1 MERFEEIIEDT
12 KSGPCG
18 KRGFKRSQE
27 VRLFRNQRRIRENS
41 VVKEARGSVRLEKS
55 KGKVIELKGDK
66 RGSRTQ

>member
-27 VRLFRNQRRIRENS
+27 VRLFRNQRRLSSLRVRNIREES
-41 VVKEARGSVRLEKS
+41 E
-55 KGKVIELKGDK
+55 
-66 RGSRTQ
+66 RTVW